1 MTFFKTIGKI
11 AKNIL
16 TFSQNQIKK
25 IGHYLKRKKTT
36 SKKVVEKTKTKNKTS
51 LKHSFHEGLK
61 KIKRIQFGSLT
72 LKEQILFSKRL
83 SFLSRAGVPIL
94 ESIEIIK
101 DQAKSKRYKNV
112 ITAVLESISNGQSLS
127 KSLRKFQNIFGDFA
141 INIIEVGE
149 TTGVLSENLEYL
161 SNELRNR
168 NALKK
173 KIIGAFVYP
182 AVVSVATIGITGFL
196 MIYLFPKITPVFA
209 SLHANLPLSTRAL
222 IYISNLAQT
231 QGWHIMLALLVIL
244 ILFVISFKKIEK
256 FHFLCDYALLR
267 SPVVGTMFINYN
279 TSNITRTLGLL
290 IKSGLPL
297 SEALPVTSRTCE
309 NLVYKSELLK
319 LGQTVNRGEKLSSY
333 LKTRSVLFPDT
344 LTQIVA
350 VGEKSGRLSDSLIYI
365 SELFASEVDEFT
377 KNLGTLVEPVL
388 MIVMGLFVGF
398 IAISII
404 TPIYG
409 ITQNLHPN

>member
-1 MTFFKTIGKI
+1 MVRKSLQKSKNKFLKIGKYI
-11 AKNIL
+11 WRQKNNL
-16 TFSQNQIKK
+16 NKK
-25 IGHYLKRKKTT
+25 FFT
-36 SKKVVEKTKTKNKTS
+36 SLAVSAKKVS
-51 LKHSFHEGLK
+51 GEGLK
-61 KIKRIQFGSLT
+61 KLKRIQFSGLT

-94 ESIEIIK
+94 ESVEIIK
-101 DQAKSKRYKNV
+101 EQAKSKRYKNV
-112 ITAVLESISNGQSLS
+112 IGAVLESIANGQSLS
-127 KSLRKFQNIFGDFA
+127 KSLRKFHNIFGDFA

-149 TTGVLSENLEYL
+149 TTGVLSDNLEYL
-161 SNELRNR
+161 SNELKNR
-168 NALKK
+168 GALKK

-182 AVVSVATIGITGFL
+182 AIVTITTIGITGFL

-209 SLHANLPLSTRAL
+209 SLHANLPWSTRTL
-222 IYISNLAQT
+222 IYVSNLAQT
-231 QGWHIMLALLVIL
+231 QGWHIIFGIFIIL
-244 ILFVISFKKIEK
+244 TILFISFKKISK
-256 FHFLCDYALLR
+256 FHFLCDLALLR
-267 SPVVGTMFINYN
+267 TPIIGTMFVNYN

-309 NLVYKSELLK
+309 NLVYKAELLK

-333 LKTRSVLFPDT
+333 LKTKAKLFPDT
-344 LTQIVA
+344 LIQIVA
-350 VGEKSGRLSDSLIYI
+350 VGEKSGHLSDSLVYI
-365 SELFASEVDEFT
+365 SELYASEVDEFT

-388 MIVMGLFVGF
+388 MIVMGLLVGF

>member
-1 MTFFKTIGKI
+1 MVKFQKYIKVLSRF
-11 AKNIL
+11 AKNSQTKIKIDYKKVWESKKYFDKK
-16 TFSQNQIKK
+16 TFRKFVISAKNEAKKSIKK
-25 IGHYLKRKKTT
+25 LQ
-36 SKKVVEKTKTKNKTS
+36 
-51 LKHSFHEGLK
+51 
-61 KIKRIQFGSLT
+61 RIQFSGLT

-83 SFLSRAGVPIL
+83 SFLSKAGVPIP

-101 DQAKSKRYKNV
+101 EQAKSKRYKNV
-112 ITAVLESISNGQSLS
+112 ISAVLESVSNGQSLS
-127 KSLRKFQNIFGDFA
+127 RSLRKFNNIFGDFA

-182 AVVSVATIGITGFL
+182 AVVTLATLGITGFL
-196 MIYLFPKITPVFA
+196 MIYLFPKITPVFV
-209 SLHANLPLSTRAL
+209 SLHADLPLSTRTL

-231 QGWHIMLALLVIL
+231 QGWHIIL
-244 ILFVISFKKIEK
+244 GFFIIVLIFFITLNKSKK
-256 FHFLCDYALLR
+256 FHYLYDYIILH
-267 SPVVGTMFINYN
+267 SPIIGSMFVNYN
-279 TSNITRTLGLL
+279 VSNTTRTLGLL
-290 IKSGLPL
+290 LKSGLPL
-297 SEALPVTSRTCE
+297 SEALPVVSRTCE
-309 NLVYKSELLK
+309 NLVYKEEFLQLAE
-319 LGQTVNRGEKLSSY
+319 TVNRGEKFSSY
-333 LKTRSVLFPDT
+333 LKTKPRLFPDT
-344 LTQIVA
+344 LTQITA

-365 SELFASEVDEFT
+365 SELYASEVDEFT
-377 KNLGTLVEPVL
+377 KNLGTLVEPAL
-388 MIVMGLFVGF
+388 MIVMGLLVGF